1 MTNRFKAN
9 GFKAFISA
17 VIIATA
23 ATFGAALTLIVGGDN
38 SPVVCPVFQGA
49 NLSPHT
55 TPTLGKGCTIAQTGR
70 FTNGDTYTV
79 FPDGSVIT
87 R

>member
-1 MTNRFKAN
+1 MTN
-9 GFKAFISA
+9 
-17 VIIATA
+17 VIRTLIATVTLA
-23 ATFGAALTLIVGGDN
+23 AIATFGAALTLILGGDN